1 MLDSVVA
8 HASAEYEVVL
18 YVDDD
23 DASMADF
30 HADAKIVRG
39 PQRTLSDCWNACWWE
54 ASGDIFGMMG
64 DDVVIEST
72 DWDGMVRRAFEAV
85 PDRIAFVYGTDGF
98 RNGEHGS
105 HGFVHRNW
113 TDVVGR
119 FVPPYFAADMCD
131 TWLNDV
137 AKAID
142 RRVYL
147 PELLTT
153 HLHPAKPSLGVE
165 IDDTYR
171 LGNERRSVQNQYDL
185 YDTFA
190 AERAREVDQLRGAMV

>member
-98 RNGEHGS
+98 RNEEHGS

-113 TDVVGR
+113 TDVVAGSFLR
-119 FVPPYFAADMCD
+119 SSRRTCAIPGST
-131 TWLNDV
+131 TWP
-137 AKAID
+137 
-142 RRVYL
+142 R
-147 PELLTT
+147 LLT
-153 HLHPAKPSLGVE
+153 GE
-165 IDDTYR
+165 CTYR
-171 LGNERRSVQNQYDL
+171 NS
-185 YDTFA
+185 
-190 AERAREVDQLRGAMV
+190 